1 MRVASRVAFNHEQY
15 NGSLPTLI
23 LRLQSQTKSGKCY
36 LVISKPRTNFWEL
49 SPHALTPMHGRV
61 NVWPKQMLCGYLKSR
76 EANIVEVIEG
86 GAKSLF
92 DIIAYAY
99 SDVDHRVWIAIIK
112 CEAPCGSSSP
122 TTQFTKGSITLL
134 M

>member
-1 MRVASRVAFNHEQY
+1 MSESATEW
-15 NGSLPTLI
+15 I
-23 LRLQSQTKSGKCY
+23 
-36 LVISKPRTNFWEL
+36 VIIIFRN
-49 SPHALTPMHGRV
+49 RR
-61 NVWPKQMLCGYLKSR
+61 SR
-76 EANIVEVIEG
+76 EANIVKVIEG

-122 TTQFTKGSITLL
+122 TTQVTKGNDYFALSLKNINLRNT
-134 M
+134 

>member
-1 MRVASRVAFNHEQY
+1 MALLHANTH
-15 NGSLPTLI
+15 SLI
-23 LRLQSQTKSGKCY
+23 SGKCY

-134 M
+134 IV